1 MIKMIKMILILFVTI
16 KICFA
21 NLIWLRIPQFYVSN
35 YVTNFLDN
43 HQINNCFYKYED
55 ENNLLLKCWK
65 NNQLTNVEI
74 TIKIFSKSSTLSKLS
89 SLRLCSNSLAI
100 L

>member
-1 MIKMIKMILILFVTI
+1 MLLIKMIKMIKMILILFVTI
-16 KICFA
+16 KTCFA

-74 TIKIFSKSSTLSKLS
+74 TIKNNHKKRAIFYDSIS
-89 SLRLCSNSLAI
+89 I
-100 L
+100 